1 MRNKFKA
8 LTTVIKNIIRSAITN
23 RSTVACLRVRIIC
36 LFLPLDGKTPLRS
49 LEIEAIFESKHI
61 NLRRKT
67 RAVSAF
73 NGCGWFR
80 AVESL
85 TDTRI
90 ANRS

>member
-1 MRNKFKA
+1 MHNKFNT
-8 LTTVIKNIIRSAITN
+8 LRTVIKSIIRPVIPN
-23 RSTVACLRVRIIC
+23 RRTIACLRVRIIGP
-36 LFLPLDGKTPLRS
+36 FLPSDGKTPLKS
-49 LEIEAIFESKHI
+49 LDMEAIFEGRHI
-61 NLRRKT
+61 NLRSKT

-73 NGCGWFR
+73 NGCGWLR